1 MSFTAITPQIGTTNV
16 GNPIVQIILI
26 ILTIVIALGIGLLL
40 RRKLVARL
48 KKTVLD
54 NWIIQ
59 TLGVLI
65 VLPSL
70 ILAAPVALII
80 SSWGTKALIDLFNS
94 LSNSFNDAFK
104 VVNLTNFVWNLLQT
118 ALLIALGIGMARTI
132 RAVTI
137 RSLGESRIDINV
149 RTLIGRILYI
159 IILLL
164 VVIWILSV
172 WNISLGIP
180 VAFIG
185 VVTVAIT
192 VSIQDVL
199 KDLAAGFY
207 ILIERPFYIGNTISI
222 TNAPVTYVGKV
233 EDIQLRVTKLRLV
246 TGEEV
251 SIPNSH
257 VFGGIVTNTSY
268 YGERRVSIIM
278 TLPHEEFRSVE
289 TQEKI
294 RQTIMEHEFVM
305 PKPEPNIL
313 FNSYADKK
321 ITLTVHFWV
330 TTEKVDNISEV
341 MHSLY
346 TSLPDADLTVKEF
359 AGDI

>member
-1 MSFTAITPQIGTTNV
+1 MPFTATTPSIGTTNV

-26 ILTIVIALGIGLLL
+26 ILTIVVALGIGLLL
-40 RRKLVARL
+40 RRKLVVRL

-59 TLGVLI
+59 TLGVLVI
-65 VLPSL
+65 LPPL
-70 ILAAPVALII
+70 IIATPIALII

-94 LSNSFNDAFK
+94 LSSSFDDAFK
-104 VVNLTNFVWNLLQT
+104 AVNVTSFVWNLFQT
-118 ALLIALGIGMARTI
+118 ALLIALGIGLARTI
-132 RAVTI
+132 RAITI
-137 RSLGESRIDINV
+137 RSLGENRIDINI

-164 VVIWILSV
+164 VTIWILSI

-207 ILIERPFYIGNTISI
+207 ILIERPFYIGNTISL

-257 VFGGIVTNTSY
+257 IFSGIVTNTSY
-268 YGERRVSIIM
+268 YGERRVSITI
-278 TLPHEEFRSVE
+278 TLPHEDFRSVE

-294 RQTIMEHEFVM
+294 RQTITDHEFVM
-305 PKPEPNIL
+305 PKPEPSIL
-313 FNSYADKK
+313 FNSFADKK
-321 ITLTVHFWV
+321 ITLTVHFWI
-330 TTEKVDNISEV
+330 TTDKADDISEV
-341 MHSLY
+341 MHALY

-359 AGDI
+359 AGNI

>member
-1 MSFTAITPQIGTTNV
+1 MHFTAITPSIGTTNV
-16 GNPIVQIILI
+16 GNPIVQITLI
-26 ILTIVIALGIGLLL
+26 ILTIVVALGIGLLL
-40 RRKLVARL
+40 RRKLIARL

-59 TLGVLI
+59 TLGVLVI
-65 VLPSL
+65 FPPL
-70 ILAAPVALII
+70 IIATPIALII
-80 SSWGTKALIDLFNS
+80 SSWGTKALTDLFYS

-104 VVNLTNFVWNLLQT
+104 VVNVTNFVWNLFQT
-118 ALLIALGIGMARTI
+118 ALLIALGIGIARTI

-137 RSLGESRIDINV
+137 RSLGESRIDINI
-149 RTLIGRILYI
+149 RTLIGRSLYV

-164 VVIWILSV
+164 AVIWILSI

-185 VVTVAIT
+185 VITVAIT

-222 TNAPVTYVGKV
+222 TNAPVTYTGKV

-257 VFGGIVTNTSY
+257 VFGGFVINTSY
-268 YGERRVSIIM
+268 YGERRISVIV
-278 TLPHEEFRSVE
+278 TLPHEAFRSVE

-294 RQTIMEHEFVM
+294 RQTITDNEFVM
-305 PKPEPNIL
+305 PKPEPSIL
-313 FNSYADKK
+313 FSSYADKK
-321 ITLTVHFWV
+321 ITLIVHFWV
-330 TTEKVDNISEV
+330 TTEKADNISEV
-341 MHSLY
+341 MHCLY
-346 TSLPDADLTVKEF
+346 TGLPDAELTVKEF
-359 AGDI
+359 AGNI